1 MSSGNL
7 IACKSLSKT
16 PSLPPWGA
24 FCVVNKC
31 RVKFFIRDTHYRK
44 RGWELGVR
52 DWDRDRVSKGN
63 FQTDTDSDSQPG
75 EQHRAQGERE
85 GDNLG
90 SLLAKLL

>member
-1 MSSGNL
+1 MW
-7 IACKSLSKT
+7 C
-16 PSLPPWGA
+16 

-31 RVKFFIRDTHYRK
+31 REKLFVRDTHYRK

-85 GDNLG
+85 REITWAHFGLNY
-90 SLLAKLL
+90 SEWKCF